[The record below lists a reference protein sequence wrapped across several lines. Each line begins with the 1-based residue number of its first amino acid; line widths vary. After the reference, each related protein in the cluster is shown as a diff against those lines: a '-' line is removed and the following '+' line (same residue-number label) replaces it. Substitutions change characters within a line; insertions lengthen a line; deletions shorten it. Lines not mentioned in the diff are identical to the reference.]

1 MRPRAS
7 QALATDRQ
15 MLSPWSG
22 DVGDVTLEGV
32 TVPLPHYPVVTGAS
46 QALTTGRWSVHGVG
60 KGRRNRSHGLWVRIR
75 EMSRLVGLPVT
86 QLEQNSSGR

>member
-1 MRPRAS
+1 MRARAS
-7 QALATDRQ
+7 QALTTDRQ

-22 DVGDVTLEGV
+22 DVGDITLEDV
-32 TVPLPHYPVVTGAS
+32 TVPLPHYPVDTGAS

-60 KGRRNRSHGLWVRIR
+60 KGRRKRSHGLWVRTR